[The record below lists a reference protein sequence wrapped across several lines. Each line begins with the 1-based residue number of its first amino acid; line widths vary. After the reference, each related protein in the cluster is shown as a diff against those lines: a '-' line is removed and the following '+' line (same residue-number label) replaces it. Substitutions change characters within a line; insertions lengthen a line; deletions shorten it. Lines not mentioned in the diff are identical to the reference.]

1 MAQRP
6 PRMPRR
12 NTPNPGQ
19 DKPLDFPEAANR
31 ASADQAPAPEAE
43 PATDALHIVRDT
55 EHPASQPKVRKLPSP
70 SRATPTHSKP
80 AASKAYSG
88 ATGGS
93 KPAASKPAAGKPAAP
108 AGRRA
113 KPEETGTPASQRAA
127 HPEGS
132 KRPLRERAK
141 EKQNE
146 RRREDRAKFSMAVRR
161 KPGQKPEPQ
170 APVQQGEPVAAHR
183 FSGRIAALI
192 VVFAFFAV
200 MLVPTVNYY
209 RTQMTEISELRASIA
224 SMEAQRDELKA
235 EIARWDDPLYIKQQ
249 ARERINLVM
258 PGEKLYMVVGDR
270 PEDQKETDS
279 NNGST
284 YEVRQELPWVDALID
299 SITRSATD

>member
-12 NTPNPGQ
+12 NTPSPGQ
-19 DKPLDFPEAANR
+19 DKPQEFPENANR
-31 ASADQAPAPEAE
+31 ASADPAPAHEAE
-43 PATDALHIVRDT
+43 PATDSLHIVRDP
-55 EHPASQPKVRKLPSP
+55 EPPASQPKVRKLPSVP
-70 SRATPTHSKP
+70 QTHSKP
-80 AASKAYSG
+80 AASAAGSG
-88 ATGGS
+88 RTGGPKPPNS
-93 KPAASKPAAGKPAAP
+93 KPAGGATAAQ

-113 KPEETGTPASQRAA
+113 KPEEPGTPVPQRAA
-127 HPEGS
+127 HAEGS

-161 KPGQKPEPQ
+161 KPGEKPAPQ

-209 RTQMTEISELRASIA
+209 RTQMAQINELRASIA
-224 SMEAQRDELKA
+224 AMEAQRDELKA

-258 PGEKLYMVVGDR
+258 PGEKLYMVVGEKPAD
-270 PEDQKETDS
+270 ESAES
-279 NNGST
+279 GNGST

>member
-12 NTPNPGQ
+12 NTPEPG
-19 DKPLDFPEAANR
+19 KNEPLEFPQPAQR
-31 ASADQAPAPEAE
+31 ASDAPASAHEAE
-43 PATDALHIVRDT
+43 PATDALHIVRET
-55 EHPASQPKVRKLPSP
+55 ERPAAAPKVRKLPSP
-70 SRATPTHSKP
+70 SRATQSRSNP
-80 AASKAYSG
+80 A
-88 ATGGS
+88 
-93 KPAASKPAAGKPAAP
+93 PAAGRPSASGN
-108 AGRRA
+108 GRRA
-113 KPEETGTPASQRAA
+113 KPEEPGIPAAQRSAQGDGA
-127 HPEGS
+127 

-161 KPGQKPEPQ
+161 KPGEKPEPK

-209 RTQMTEISELRASIA
+209 RTQMAQIGELRSSIA
-224 SMEAQRDELKA
+224 AMEAQRDELKA

-258 PGEKLYMVVGDR
+258 PGEKLYMVVGEK
-270 PEDQKETDS
+270 PEDESAATG
-279 NNGST
+279 NGST

-299 SITRSATD
+299 SVTRSATD

>member
-1 MAQRP
+1 MVQRP

-12 NTPNPGQ
+12 NTPHQGQ
-19 DKPLDFPEAANR
+19 GKPLEFPEAANR
-31 ASADQAPAPEAE
+31 AAAGQAPAPEPE

-55 EHPASQPKVRKLPSP
+55 ERPASAPKVRKLPSP
-70 SRATPTHSKP
+70 SRSTQAHSTP
-80 AASKAYSG
+80 
-88 ATGGS
+88 GGS
-93 KPAASKPAAGKPAAP
+93 KPGSSKPSAAKPAAGKPAAP

-113 KPEETGTPASQRAA
+113 KPEEPGAPAPQRAA

-209 RTQMTEISELRASIA
+209 RTQMAQINELRASIA
-224 SMEAQRDELKA
+224 AMEAQRDELKA

-258 PGEKLYMVVGDR
+258 PGEKLYMVVGEK
-270 PEDQKETDS
+270 PEDQSAES
-279 NNGST
+279 GNGST

>member
-12 NTPNPGQ
+12 NTPNPGEQ
-19 DKPLDFPEAANR
+19 EPEQSTSASLDATDAPREGQFSAPQPAAH
-31 ASADQAPAPEAE
+31 DAE
-43 PATDALHIVRDT
+43 PATDALDVISVKERVGRL
-55 EHPASQPKVRKLPSP
+55 PKIPKPNR
-70 SRATPTHSKP
+70 PTAPQKRKP
-80 AASKAYSG
+80 APQQRAADTSAG
-88 ATGGS
+88 A
-93 KPAASKPAAGKPAAP
+93 

-113 KPEETGTPASQRAA
+113 KPEEPMAGAASSSSLPTPGAKQ
-127 HPEGS
+127 
-132 KRPLRERAK
+132 PLRERAK
-141 EKQNE
+141 QKQNE

-161 KPGQKPEPQ
+161 KPGEKPAANQ
-170 APVQQGEPVAAHR
+170 PVEQGQPVAAHR

-192 VVFAFFAV
+192 VVFGFFAV

-284 YEVRQELPWVDALID
+284 YEVRQELPWVDALMD
-299 SITRSATD
+299 SVRRSATD

>member
-12 NTPNPGQ
+12 NTPNPGEQ
-19 DKPLDFPEAANR
+19 EPEQSTSASTEAKDAPREGEFSAPRSAAH
-31 ASADQAPAPEAE
+31 DAE
-43 PATDALHIVRDT
+43 PATDALDVISVKER
-55 EHPASQPKVRKLPSP
+55 ASRLPKIPKP
-70 SRATPTHSKP
+70 SRPAAPQKRKP
-80 AASKAYSG
+80 AAEDLPQGRKTNASNG
-88 ATGGS
+88 A
-93 KPAASKPAAGKPAAP
+93 

-113 KPEETGTPASQRAA
+113 KPEEPSVGGTSSSSRPA
-127 HPEGS
+127 PGS
-132 KRPLRERAK
+132 KQPLRERAK
-141 EKQNE
+141 QKQNE

-161 KPGQKPEPQ
+161 KPGEKPADNQ
-170 APVQQGEPVAAHR
+170 PVEQGQPVAAHR

-192 VVFAFFAV
+192 VVFGFFAV

-209 RTQMTEISELRASIA
+209 RTQMAEISDLRASIA

-270 PEDQKETDS
+270 PEDQKETETG
-279 NNGST
+279 NGST
-284 YEVRQELPWVDALID
+284 YEVRQELPWVDALMD
-299 SITRSATD
+299 SVHRSATD

>member
-12 NTPNPGQ
+12 NTPAEPQNEPLEFPDAAGNTPPEQFPGH
-19 DKPLDFPEAANR
+19 
-31 ASADQAPAPEAE
+31 EAE
-43 PATDALHIVRDT
+43 PATDTLHIVRGN
-55 EHPASQPKVRKLPSP
+55 EHPPAAPKVRKVPKAHNVP
-70 SRATPTHSKP
+70 KPQRAAASNP
-80 AASKAYSG
+80 AASTSQ
-88 ATGGS
+88 
-93 KPAASKPAAGKPAAP
+93 PAP
-108 AGRRA
+108 GRRA
-113 KPEETGTPASQRAA
+113 KPEEPQHGAPQPAVHA
-127 HPEGS
+127 EGS

-161 KPGQKPEPQ
+161 KPGEKPEPQ
-170 APVQQGEPVAAHR
+170 TPAQQGEPVAAHR

-209 RTQMTEISELRASIA
+209 RTQMAQISELRASIA
-224 SMEAQRDELKA
+224 SMEAERDELKA

-258 PGEKLYMVVGDR
+258 PGEKLYMVVGEE
-270 PEDQKETDS
+270 PEDESTS
-279 NNGST
+279 TGNGST
-284 YEVRQELPWVDALID
+284 YEVRQELPWVDALLD
-299 SITRSATD
+299 SVTRSATD

>member
-19 DKPLDFPEAANR
+19 DKPLEFPEAANR
-31 ASADQAPAPEAE
+31 ASADQSPAHEAE
-43 PATDALHIVRDT
+43 PATDALHIVRDS
-55 EHPASQPKVRKLPSP
+55 ERAAPQPKVRKLPSP
-70 SRATPTHSKP
+70 SRATQAHSKP
-80 AASKAYSG
+80 
-88 ATGGS
+88 GGS
-93 KPAASKPAAGKPAAP
+93 KPAAAKPAAGKPAAS

-113 KPEETGTPASQRAA
+113 KPEETGAPASPRTA

-161 KPGQKPEPQ
+161 KPGEKPAPQ

-209 RTQMTEISELRASIA
+209 RTQMAQISELRASIA
-224 SMEAQRDELKA
+224 AMEAQRDELKA

-258 PGEKLYMVVGDR
+258 PGEKLYMVVGEK
-270 PEDQKETDS
+270 PEDQSAES
-279 NNGST
+279 GNGST